1 CREHFKGREITNLL
15 VVRWAKRPW
24 KTKLGHIK
32 PLQKNVEYGSLIEIN
47 PLLGDIRVPSY
58 VLDVTLL
65 HELMHYFHG
74 FGSNRPRHHRHAH
87 RGGHLQREFA
97 AFGWTE
103 LLQKQEVW
111 LKANWVQVWNDHRH
125 AKRITS

>member
-1 CREHFKGREITNLL
+1 MKNPRSLPDAFLTKRTANLCREHFKGREITNLL

-24 KTKLGHIK
+24 KTKLAHIK

-65 HELMHYFHG
+65 HELMHY
-74 FGSNRPRHHRHAH
+74 
-87 RGGHLQREFA
+87 
-97 AFGWTE
+97 
-103 LLQKQEVW
+103 
-111 LKANWVQVWNDHRH
+111 
-125 AKRITS
+125 